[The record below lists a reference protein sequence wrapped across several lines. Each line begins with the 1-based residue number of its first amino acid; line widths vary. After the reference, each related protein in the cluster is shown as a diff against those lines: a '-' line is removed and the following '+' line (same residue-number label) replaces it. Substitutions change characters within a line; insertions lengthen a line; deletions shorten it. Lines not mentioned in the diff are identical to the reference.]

1 MGVEGF
7 CPCSHVFFSQYIL
20 AMNRLDL
27 NDLLAF
33 AERNHLMDMRFQ
45 DVYMQYNKALQETYE
60 DAINSM
66 IDSSMSQH
74 DIDFSEAV

>member
-1 MGVEGF
+1 
-7 CPCSHVFFSQYIL
+7 
-20 AMNRLDL
+20 MNKLDL

-60 DAINSM
+60 DALASM
-66 IDSSMSQH
+66 IGSSIEQH
-74 DIDFSEAV
+74 ELSFSEAV

>member
-1 MGVEGF
+1 
-7 CPCSHVFFSQYIL
+7 
-20 AMNRLDL
+20 MNKLDL

-60 DAINSM
+60 DALASM
-66 IDSSMSQH
+66 IDSSIEQH
-74 DIDFSEAV
+74 ELSFSEAI